1 MMVDQEMN
9 DETLVDDD
17 FIQVYLREIGK
28 ENLLTGDQEV
38 QLSQKMEAGE
48 NSIMRVIKNSG
59 VLIPEFCKIA
69 NRAFLPIEKKDGE
82 LKAEIHRLK
91 VCYGEKLKSIFS
103 ELKEYAQ
110 IKKQLIDSDHA
121 DSLFANERLNELRK
135 VILPVLQNIT
145 LQSEERDRFVNKFK
159 ETTKRIADYK
169 FRKERKAKELHIDY
183 TDLRSLGKSLAIKS
197 EWDKLENDFQLSI
210 DEIRDIYTQIQTI
223 DRKIKNLEYEFEN
236 SATEIFAIT
245 KEIQNDRTMVD
256 EAKNRMI
263 RANLR
268 LVVYIAKQHVNRG
281 LQFFDLVQEGNIGL
295 IKAVEKFDYRRGFK
309 FSTYAHW
316 WIRQAIT
323 RSISDQARTIRVPV
337 HMLDQINKVSRE
349 SRTLM
354 QRLGRDP
361 TDEEIA
367 QQLNWPVSRV
377 KRTQNVAQEPISL
390 ESPTGED
397 EDSVFGD
404 FLEDKTVENP
414 ASKTERK
421 LLQEEMQTVLSTLS
435 PREQEVVKM
444 RFGLDG
450 GFSLTLE
457 EVGLCMNVTRE
468 RIRQIEA
475 KALRRFRHPRRANAL
490 RAFMD

>member
-1 MMVDQEMN
+1 MMAD

-28 ENLLTGDQEV
+28 EKLLTGEQEV
-38 QLSQKMEAGE
+38 QLSQKMEEGE
-48 NSIMRVIKNSG
+48 NSIIRVIKNSG
-59 VLIPEFCKIA
+59 ILIPEFCAIA
-69 NRAFLPIEKKDGE
+69 DCAFSPIEKNDRE
-82 LKAEIHRLK
+82 LIAEIHRLR
-91 VCYGEKLKSIFS
+91 VCYRETLKPIFP

-110 IKKQLIDSDHA
+110 LKKQLINADHA
-121 DSLFANERLNELRK
+121 DSLFENEQLNELRE
-135 VILPVLQNIT
+135 VILPVLQNIS
-145 LQSEERDRFVNKFK
+145 LQTEEIDRFVNKF
-159 ETTKRIADYK
+159 TQGTKRIADYK
-169 FRKERKAKELHIDY
+169 FRKERKAKELHV
-183 TDLRSLGKSLAIKS
+183 TDLRSLGKSLAAKS
-197 EWDKLENDFQLSI
+197 EWGKLEEEFSLSV
-210 DEIRDIYTQIQTI
+210 DEIRGIYTEIQKI
-223 DRKIKNLEYEFEN
+223 DRDLRRLEFDFEN
-236 SATEIFAIT
+236 SVPEILVMT
-245 KEIQNDRTMVD
+245 KEIQSSRTMME
-256 EAKNRMI
+256 EAKNQMI

-268 LVVYIAKQHVNRG
+268 LVVYIAKQHINRG

-367 QQLNWPVSRV
+367 RQLNWPVSRV
-377 KRTQNVAQEPISL
+377 KQTQNVAQEPISL
-390 ESPTGED
+390 ETPTGEE

-414 ASKTERK
+414 ASKTEHT
-421 LLQEEMQTVLSTLS
+421 LLREEVQEVLSTLS
-435 PREQEVVKM
+435 PREQEVIKM

-475 KALRRFRHPRRANAL
+475 KALRRFRHPRRANGL